1 MSMVVLP
8 DASAASSETVNSFT
22 RAESQSTAAHTWESR
37 VLALAMAAHS
47 RLGIHSA
54 QSVCDVARSPDLLL
68 QIMRQAVLV
77 VPDDVSTLVAAL
89 HRAAPWQQ
97 VLLRRGEY
105 NVDGRVGGGPGSS
118 QLRVSRPVE
127 ICGEPGAVLRGT
139 LVLDKHCLGGAVR
152 NLRID
157 DGGDCCIRCEGGSWE
172 LTGVRLRCSHGSA
185 LLVTGSSRVV
195 LSECV
200 LGGEDDEEAGQHV
213 MLSAYGSLQETGLHK
228 RACFALVA
236 KDEARIVAKL
246 CSLRQCSEAAVLIAH
261 ASLVFLEACDLSHC
275 TAAFLAGEGFGHSLR
290 LDGCTLMKTALKI
303 WADADRPRAFEWGA
317 SEYEEVREEH
327 EGEESGY
334 ADIVRPAQPRGAH
347 DDDSSDTDSLEDST
361 AFANM
366 EALMEEL
373 DNAALSAAAAS

>member
-1 MSMVVLP
+1 MTQTHIHIRTHTPYTWRVPHLCGETTFDLVFTVNVYNPRHQHRSEIKEHARARGVEDGFGVGGRRRRVVTMVVLP
-8 DASAASSETVNSFT
+8 DVSAASSATVNTFT
-22 RAESQSTAAHTWESR
+22 RAESQSTSAHSWESR

-47 RLGIHSA
+47 RLGIHCA

-228 RACFALVA
+228 RACFALVS

-246 CSLRQCSEAAVLIAH
+246 CSLRQCSEAAVPCRPRVSRVPGGMRPLTLH
-261 ASLVFLEACDLSHC
+261 GRLSGRGGLRPL
-275 TAAFLAGEGFGHSLR
+275 TAAGRVHLNV
-290 LDGCTLMKTALKI
+290 DGTQDLGRCG
-303 WADADRPRAFEWGA
+303 P
-317 SEYEEVREEH
+317 S
-327 EGEESGY
+327 SG
-334 ADIVRPAQPRGAH
+334 
-347 DDDSSDTDSLEDST
+347 L
-361 AFANM
+361 
-366 EALMEEL
+366 
-373 DNAALSAAAAS
+373 